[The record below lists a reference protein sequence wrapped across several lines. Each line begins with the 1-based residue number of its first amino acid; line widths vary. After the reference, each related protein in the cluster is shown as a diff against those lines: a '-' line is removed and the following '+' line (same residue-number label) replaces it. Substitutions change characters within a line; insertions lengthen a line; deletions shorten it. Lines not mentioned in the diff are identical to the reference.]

1 MTNQEYLAAVAG
13 ALGPLVAEVVFTGGL
28 VVQEYWTIPT
38 LREPR
43 ATVDADVIV
52 EAATYQEYA
61 AFGKR
66 LRERGF
72 LQLAEDATPP
82 YRWIKDDLILDVIPL
97 DVRVLGF
104 TNRWYRSGVTNAACA
119 AWLRTDPRVTISRDT
134 HYQLANRLAFT
145 WKLASLGI
153 SVVLLEIAVDAHHR
167 SRLRAQ
173 MESRERFG
181 GVTTT
186 SVPSMTLPSTRSSVD
201 VEESLGAD
209 SEVRSSASPSRS
221 GSRTRTMW
229 ALLRTNGPP
238 LLPVTAS
245 GTKLRSS
252 LRRLITSSASWVCCG
267 DSGTYKDPLMSAPV
281 VTRMSTRIGLV
292 GI

>member
-1 MTNQEYLAAVAG
+1 MTNSGIPGCCGGRLRASCGRSRVHG
-13 ALGPLVAEVVFTGGL
+13 RLGRSGR
-28 VVQEYWTIPT
+28 YWTIPT
-38 LREPR
+38 LRETR

-134 HYQLANRLAFT
+134 HYQLANRLAFPEEARQPRH
-145 WKLASLGI
+145 LC
-153 SVVLLEIAVDAHHR
+153 
-167 SRLRAQ
+167 
-173 MESRERFG
+173 
-181 GVTTT
+181 GVT
-186 SVPSMTLPSTRSSVD
+186 
-201 VEESLGAD
+201 
-209 SEVRSSASPSRS
+209 
-221 GSRTRTMW
+221 
-229 ALLRTNGPP
+229 
-238 LLPVTAS
+238 
-245 GTKLRSS
+245 
-252 LRRLITSSASWVCCG
+252 
-267 DSGTYKDPLMSAPV
+267 
-281 VTRMSTRIGLV
+281 
-292 GI
+292 